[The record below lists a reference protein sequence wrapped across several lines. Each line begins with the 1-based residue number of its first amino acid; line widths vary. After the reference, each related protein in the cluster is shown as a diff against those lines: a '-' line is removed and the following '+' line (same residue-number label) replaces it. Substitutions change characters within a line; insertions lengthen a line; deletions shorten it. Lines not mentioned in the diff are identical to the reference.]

1 MKKVVCINDR
11 KQPEGGELVEGKE
24 YKVER
29 DFINN
34 FDQRTFVIAGI
45 NNYGMTKLGMRWY
58 GYDANRFADLDAL
71 ATETY
76 EHAYVYN

>member
-24 YKVER
+24 YEVEKE
-29 DFINN
+29 FINN
-34 FDQRTFVIAGI
+34 YEQKTFVIVGI
-45 NNYGMTKLGMRWY
+45 NNYRMTKLRMRWY
-58 GYDANRFADLDAL
+58 GYDAKRFADLDAL

-76 EHAYVYN
+76 EHAYAYN

>member
-1 MKKVVCINDR
+1 MRRVVCINDR

-24 YKVER
+24 YEIEKE
-29 DFINN
+29 FINN
-34 FDQRTFVIAGI
+34 YEQKVFVIVGI

-71 ATETY
+71 VTEIN
-76 EHAYVYN
+76 EHAYAEN